1 MHAVQMFFQ
10 ITPIRLMLNLSLDRF
25 HSSKFS
31 FAHSPHS
38 SFTHS
43 STPFQTGP
51 QSSSSLSSTIS
62 PSLINSLLD
71 VLQPRP
77 KENMCWLPML
87 MNTAP
92 WRHSFL
98 YSWDSCMHKDT
109 KICHNIH
116 HIMHKK
122 CAESGCLR

>member
-1 MHAVQMFFQ
+1 MPAVQMFFQ

-51 QSSSSLSSTIS
+51 QSSSRLASTIS

-87 MNTAP
+87 MNTTP

-109 KICHNIH
+109 KRCHNIH
-116 HIMHKK
+116 HMHKK
-122 CAESGCLR
+122 CAESACLR